1 MKRHL
6 ATAIATSFV
15 IATLSACVPMEKAVP
30 SSVQAPETAVLAPPI
45 FEAMPSTQVP
55 ALELYSS
62 KGLSERVARLS
73 KDSPAH
79 QMIAGTFTYD
89 SAVPGT
95 TRLLYAEESL
105 GAQQAII
112 PWDQQATD
120 IGYFIRCSK
129 ETPFNLT
136 LSDGITGIANGSLN
150 GSCEATG
157 STRGSG
163 GMRPGANSVFIDFAP
178 ATNVSAEVIVFSFQA
193 IPFEG

>member
-15 IATLSACVPMEKAVP
+15 IATLSACVPLEKAAP
-30 SSVQAPETAVLAPPI
+30 SSAPVPEVSLLAPPA
-45 FEAMPSTQVP
+45 FESMPSTPVP
-55 ALELYSS
+55 SLEPYSS
-62 KGLSERVARLS
+62 KGLTERVARLS

-79 QMIAGTFTYD
+79 QMLAGTYTYD

-95 TRLLYAEESL
+95 VRLLYAEKSA

-112 PWDQQATD
+112 PWDQQATG
-120 IGYFIRCSK
+120 IGYFIRCTK
-129 ETPFNLT
+129 ETPFILT
-136 LSDGITGIANGSLN
+136 MSDGNTGLENGSLN

-157 STRGSG
+157 SSGGSG
-163 GMRPGANSVFIDFAP
+163 GMRPGTNSVFIDFAP
-178 ATNVSAEVIVFSFQA
+178 ATDVSAEVIVFSFQA